1 MLFLTFK
8 KIFRH
13 LIFNEVSHFTSMKQS
28 NFALELY
35 IQENTRNVFS
45 KKDVFFLVDYF
56 ELQFGLELF
65 GSIG

>member
-8 KIFRH
+8 KNFRH
-13 LIFNEVSHFTSMKQS
+13 LIFNKVGHFTPMKQT
-28 NFALELY
+28 NVALELY